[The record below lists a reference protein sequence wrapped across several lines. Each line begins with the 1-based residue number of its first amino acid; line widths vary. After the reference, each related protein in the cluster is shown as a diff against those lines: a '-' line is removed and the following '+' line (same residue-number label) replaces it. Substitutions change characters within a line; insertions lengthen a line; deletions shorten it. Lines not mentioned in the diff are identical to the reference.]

1 MFIDLY
7 LEVNK
12 FLYEYIIYVK
22 IYRFEIYLIQTLKL
36 KS

>member
-22 IYRFEIYLIQTLKL
+22 IYRLKYKYSDIL
-36 KS
+36 